1 MANLYSIR
9 KIVKVPSSLII
20 TKPVKA
26 KGQPKWQLNI
36 TLDELKQKNQLVG
49 LASSFVIRSLDDI
62 ANTGYSE
69 DLVKELKSEIKHLSG
84 KNYSAKNV
92 NRIKD
97 INKQLF
103 DLLYFPYITS
113 IHVDKA
119 KHYDKLLEG
128 FTINVFDNDTGEL
141 ISSTN

>member
-69 DLVKELKSEIKHLSG
+69 DLVKELKSEIKQLSG
-84 KNYSAKNV
+84 
-92 NRIKD
+92 RIIVLK
-97 INKQLF
+97 
-103 DLLYFPYITS
+103 T
-113 IHVDKA
+113 
-119 KHYDKLLEG
+119 
-128 FTINVFDNDTGEL
+128 
-141 ISSTN
+141 